1 MLTNDP
7 QTDTPDMLTEKQRHV
22 YKNYLSN
29 PQYSGICLYGSG
41 RSGKTFLECDYVLDR
56 AIAYPGSFHLF
67 IRATM
72 TALTGGVVS
81 QTFPNL
87 FKAREKLSG
96 INILEAKGD
105 NGKPFIKHLA
115 TPHNKFVLHNGSEIR
130 FIGLDTVS
138 TNKAATD
145 KILSQEY
152 LTIIFEEGTEID
164 YEVVEK
170 TMTRLAQKV
179 KHYRTGNYGKPKW
192 MVSLNPRTFEDWDY
206 IYFHEHKNPKSK
218 ELLKYPEE
226 TAVVH
231 FHINDNLDNVAEE
244 YLKFLDGLSPMQKQ
258 RFLDGQHGD
267 NFEGEIFKQLFWED
281 LPPIDEFESIIIY
294 TDPSYK
300 SGSKNDYKASMVIG
314 KRRGAFW
321 VIDGRAMKCTTTQMI
336 INVHDLYAIVQ
347 AMGWEKPIACW
358 FENAGMPD
366 DFEKAVQE
374 HAEQTGW
381 VCPYRYDNRQKGDKF
396 ARIESA
402 LVPLNT
408 NGKLFFNR
416 MMKTDMIGSLTNA
429 QFLNFKRHLLPNEHD
444 DIPDAVH
451 GGVTIINVPTLKPG
465 GVKQMNR
472 TSNITF

>member
-1 MLTNDP
+1 
-7 QTDTPDMLTEKQRHV
+7 MLTEKQRHV
-22 YKNYLSN
+22 YDNYLSN

-81 QTFPNL
+81 QTYPNL
-87 FKAREKLSG
+87 FKAREKESG

-105 NGKPFIKHLA
+105 NGKPFIRHLA
-115 TPHNKFVLHNGSEIR
+115 NPHNKFVLHNGSEIR
-130 FIGLDTVS
+130 FLGLDTVS

-152 LTIIFEEGTEID
+152 LTIVFEEGTEID

-179 KHYRTGNYGKPKW
+179 KHYKTGNYGKPKW

-231 FHINDNLDNVAEE
+231 FHINDNLDNVAQE

-281 LPPIDEFESIIIY
+281 LPPINEFEKIIIY

-300 SGSKNDYKASMVIG
+300 SGAKNDYKASMVIG
-314 KRRGAFW
+314 KRNGAFW

-347 AMGWEKPIACW
+347 AMGWERPIDCW

-381 VCPYRYDNRQKGDKF
+381 TCAYRYDNRQKGDKF

-402 LVPLNT
+402 LVPLSN

-416 MMKTDMIGSLTNA
+416 VLKADMIGSLISA
-429 QFLNFKRHLLPNEHD
+429 QFLNFKIHLLPNEHD

-451 GGVTIINVPTLKPG
+451 GGVTIINIPTLKPG
-465 GVKQMNR
+465 GIGQPQRGN
-472 TSNITF
+472 NITF

>member
-1 MLTNDP
+1 MSF
-7 QTDTPDMLTEKQRHV
+7 LTEKQQLV
-22 YKNYLSN
+22 YDNYLAN
-29 PQYSGICLYGSG
+29 PQYSGLCLYGSG
-41 RSGKTFLECDYVLDR
+41 RSGKTFLECSYVLDR

-87 FKAREKLSG
+87 FKAREKDSG
-96 INILEAKGD
+96 IDITKAKGD
-105 NGKPFIKHLA
+105 NGKQFIRHLA
-115 TPHNKFVLHNGSEIR
+115 TPHNKFVLYNGSEIR

-138 TNKAATD
+138 TNQAATD

-164 YEVVEK
+164 YDVVEK

-179 KHYRTGNYGKPKW
+179 KHFKTGNYGKPKW
-192 MVSLNPRTFEDWDY
+192 IVSLNPRTFEDWDY
-206 IYFHEHKNPKSK
+206 VYFHEHKNPKSK
-218 ELLKYPEE
+218 QLLEYPDE

-231 FHINDNLDNVAEE
+231 FSINDNLQHVADE
-244 YLKFLDGLSPMQKQ
+244 YMKFLKGLSPMQQ
-258 RFLDGQHGD
+258 RRFLEGMHGD

-281 LPPIDEFESIIIY
+281 LPPIHEFEKIIIY

-300 SGSKNDYKASMVIG
+300 SGARNDYKASMVIG
-314 KRRGAFW
+314 QRRGAFW
-321 VIDGRAMKCTTTQMI
+321 VINGRAMKCTTLQMV
-336 INVHDLYAIVQ
+336 INVHELYAIIQ
-347 AMGWEKPIACW
+347 SMGWEQPVQCW

-366 DFEKAVQE
+366 DFEKTVQE
-374 HAEQTGW
+374 HAQQTGW

-396 ARIESA
+396 ARIEAA
-402 LVPLNT
+402 LLPLNN

-416 MMKTDMIGSLTNA
+416 ELKTDIIGSLINA
-429 QFLNFKRHLLPNEHD
+429 QFLNFKHHLLPNEHD

-451 GGVTIINVPTLKPG
+451 GGITIMNVPTLKPG
-465 GVKQMNR
+465 GVSQPNR
-472 TSNITF
+472 LPKITF